1 MQNKS
6 EVVVDRGTFMQ
17 DYMHVSD
24 LMACE
29 PLDFPLRNYVMSL
42 FHGGY
47 PAEQCRAMNMY
58 LLREVYAYG
67 WFVSSPID
75 RINEYI
81 YIYDVLFLPD
91 LRVSAEPHCVKK
103 GHGKHIVASRKFL
116 WRPYRLRMSI
126 RIIHVSVPSAW

>member
-1 MQNKS
+1 
-6 EVVVDRGTFMQ
+6 MQ
-17 DYMHVSD
+17 DYVHVFD

-47 PAEQCRAMNMY
+47 PAEQCRAMKMF
-58 LLREVYAYG
+58 LLREVYAHG
-67 WFVSSPID
+67 WFVNSPIA
-75 RINEYI
+75 RINE

-103 GHGKHIVASRKFL
+103 GHRKHRVASRKFCGAH
-116 WRPYRLRMSI
+116 RDC
-126 RIIHVSVPSAW
+126 A